1 MMRRSRPE
9 LSLSDSA
16 PWSPVSALAWAAVMC
31 GLALVG
37 FVMA

>member
-1 MMRRSRPE
+1 MMRRLRPE

-16 PWSPVSALAWAAVMC
+16 PWSAASALAWAAMMC

-37 FVMA
+37 FALA